1 MPRIATGTQALHDRF
16 GKIPF
21 AELLGPA
28 VWIAEHGVPL
38 SPAVGGWLRTQGNF
52 ATRLPEGK
60 RIFTKEN
67 GDLYKT
73 GDVFRQPELAATL
86 KKVACMQE
94 YEQKI
99 GRLLPMT
106 FGPERFSPPLVL

>member
-38 SPAVGGWLRTQGNF
+38 ALQWAV
-52 ATRLPEGK
+52 
-60 RIFTKEN
+60 
-67 GDLYKT
+67 
-73 GDVFRQPELAATL
+73 
-86 KKVACMQE
+86 
-94 YEQKI
+94 
-99 GRLLPMT
+99 
-106 FGPERFSPPLVL
+106 S